1 MTIERVFNDEGNLK
15 LEEIIL
21 SIDKDI
27 SDSIIKE
34 FFDSLE
40 IEINNLMIKGE
51 N

>member
-1 MTIERVFNDEGNLK
+1 MTIKRVFNDEGNLT

-34 FFDSLE
+34 FFNSLE
-40 IEINNLMIKGE
+40 IDQNNLTIRGE
-51 N
+51 K

>member
-34 FFDSLE
+34 FFDSLK
-40 IEINNLMIKGE
+40 IEKNYLMIKGE